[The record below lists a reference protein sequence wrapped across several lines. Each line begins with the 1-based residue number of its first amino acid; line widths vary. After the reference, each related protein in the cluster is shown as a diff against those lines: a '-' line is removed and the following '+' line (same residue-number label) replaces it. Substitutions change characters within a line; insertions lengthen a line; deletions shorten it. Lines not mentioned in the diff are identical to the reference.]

1 MFLGDG
7 VRSILHRQ
15 RTFLG
20 INSSSVGHI
29 LGIHGRSCRSSD
41 WEVGDSIPPCS
52 LSLVG
57 STPVL
62 KIALPSSPLPELI
75 VKVI

>member
-29 LGIHGRSCRSSD
+29 LGIHGRSSD